1 MMKVFEK
8 YHERLKRIP
17 YRSCFNLERLLQSK
31 ILGDYLA
38 LLSGVKITPES
49 VPQVGIRSYAF
60 CVLVIDNAN
69 AAIKPLSLSSIATV
83 CREVHLETIESTKSI

>member
-17 YRSCFNLERLLQSK
+17 YRSCFNLERLLQGK

-49 VPQVGIRSYAF
+49 VPQVRVQFTLLPVVVTLSGFNCPRGI
-60 CVLVIDNAN
+60 
-69 AAIKPLSLSSIATV
+69 
-83 CREVHLETIESTKSI
+83 